1 MSGHSKWSTIKR
13 KKGAADAKRGKVF
26 TKLIREI
33 VTAAKMGGGDPDANP
48 RLRLA
53 IDKARSANMPKDNI
67 QRAIQKG
74 IGGGDDAAYE
84 EVLYEGYGPGGTA
97 VLLEALTDNRR
108 RTVSEV
114 RHVFSKNGGHL
125 GSTGCVAYLFEKK
138 GIIHIER
145 EGTDVDALIEAALDA
160 GALDVVESDDSLE
173 VVTTPSE
180 LESAKAA
187 LAAASFEVSSAAI
200 RMEPRTSVTLESRE
214 AESMLRLADALDDL
228 DDIQAVYANFDIS
241 EQTMANFA

>member
-13 KKGAADAKRGKVF
+13 KKGAADAKRGKIF

-33 VTAAKMGGGDPDANP
+33 ATAAKMGGGDPDANP

-53 IDKARSANMPKDNI
+53 MDKARAANMPKDNI

-74 IGGGDDAAYE
+74 IGGGEEVSYE
-84 EVLYEGYGPGGTA
+84 EVVYEGYGPGGTA
-97 VLLEALTDNRR
+97 VLLEILTDNRK

-114 RHVFSKNGGHL
+114 RHVFSKNGGNL

-138 GIIHIER
+138 GIISVEA
-145 EGTDVDALIEAALDA
+145 EGTDPDSLMEAALDA
-160 GALDVVESDDSLE
+160 GALDVVESDSLE
-173 VVTTPSE
+173 VVTTPSD
-180 LESAKAA
+180 LESVKAA
-187 LAAASFEVSSAAI
+187 LVAAGFEVSSAAV
-200 RMEPRTSVTLESRE
+200 RMEPNTSVTLEGKD

-241 EQTMANFA
+241 DDAMANFA

>member
-13 KKGAADAKRGKVF
+13 KKGAADAKRGKIF

-33 VTAAKMGGGDPDANP
+33 ATAAKMGGGDPDANP

-74 IGGGDDAAYE
+74 IGGAEDASYE
-84 EVLYEGYGPGGTA
+84 EVIYEGYGPGGTA
-97 VLLEALTDNRR
+97 VLLEVLTDNRK

-125 GSTGCVAYLFEKK
+125 GSAGCVAYLFEKK
-138 GIIHIER
+138 GIIQVER
-145 EGTDVDALIEAALDA
+145 AGTDLDALIEAALEA
-160 GALDVVESDDSLE
+160 GALDVVEVDDFLE

-180 LESAKAA
+180 FESAKAA
-187 LAAASFEVSSAAI
+187 LAASFQVSSAAI
-200 RMEPRTSVTLESRE
+200 RMEPSSSVKLEGKE

-228 DDIQAVYANFDIS
+228 DDVQAIYANFDIS
-241 EQTMANFA
+241 DETMANFA